1 MYVVMFT
8 DITNRQAW
16 TVYSKCTQLGIGYYS
31 EYTANYNQNVV
42 CGPMTA
48 GDKYTLVNLINDSD
62 KIKILK
68 EVRNYET

>member
-1 MYVVMFT
+1 MFVVMFT
-8 DITNRQAW
+8 DITSAQAW
-16 TVYSKCTQLGIGYYS
+16 IVYSKCKQLGIGYYS
-31 EYTANYNQNVV
+31 EYTANYNQNAV

-68 EVRNYET
+68 EVRNHET